1 MIEPERTD
9 ITTTNR
15 LSRKFPL
22 SHLHQPQEVSLIS
35 AVCVCVCG
43 VCVCVRGRSGQRLRL
58 TQKAREK
65 KEKQT
70 DTHLSILAG
79 GKE

>member
-35 AVCVCVCG
+35 AVCVCVC
-43 VCVCVRGRSGQRLRL
+43 VCVCVGEEWA
-58 TQKAREK
+58 KAPPHSKSERK
-65 KEKQT
+65 K
-70 DTHLSILAG
+70 
-79 GKE
+79 GKAN